1 MGMLKP
7 GVSLAQAQ
15 VEARVIASRLERQ
28 YPATDKGISV
38 AVLPETW
45 ARPAPIPAMVAMAPV
60 VVALFLLLGGLVLVL
75 ACMNVGNVLLVRS
88 TVRAREMAVRAA
100 LGCGRARL
108 VWQLLGET
116 LLLALL
122 GGAAGVVLGAWAVDA
137 VSAIPIAMGNL
148 PAVLDFSF
156 DWRVFAYAL
165 AATLAAGAGAGLW
178 PALAASRADIAAVLH
193 ESAPSTSG
201 GRGGR
206 RWRKVLVVAQ
216 VACSITLLSVAA
228 CFAGGLADA
237 RRINLGFDPR
247 HLGSF
252 VIDTAYAGYGRERS
266 VAFYRELLRR
276 VRDLPGIE
284 SASIAASVPLNYIQD
299 GDSVEAEGRLP
310 VAGQQRPLV
319 MLNSVTPG
327 YFDTMRIDLQRGRGF
342 RDADQDGAPRVA
354 VVNELMA
361 RRLWPNQDPLGKRFR
376 MQRTGDAWWEV
387 VGVARDGKYFALFE
401 PALPFF
407 YVPASQQYRS
417 RRVLQVRSPLEAKD
431 LITRVENEVRA
442 LDPGMPLSE
451 ARMMGDAL
459 EGATGL
465 WGFRL
470 GAYLSGAMGL
480 MGLAL
485 AIVGVYG
492 VVSYTAR
499 QYTRE
504 IGIRMALGA
513 DARDVLRLVLER
525 GVALVAYGVL
535 AGFAGAW
542 LLSRLMNRALSG
554 TIEADL
560 AVLVATSGLVG
571 AVALW
576 ACYVPARRATRLDPM
591 GALRHE

>member
-1 MGMLKP
+1 M
-7 GVSLAQAQ
+7 
-15 VEARVIASRLERQ
+15 
-28 YPATDKGISV
+28 
-38 AVLPETW
+38 
-45 ARPAPIPAMVAMAPV
+45 
-60 VVALFLLLGGLVLVL
+60 
-75 ACMNVGNVLLVRS
+75 
-88 TVRAREMAVRAA
+88 
-100 LGCGRARL
+100 
-108 VWQLLGET
+108 
-116 LLLALL
+116 
-122 GGAAGVVLGAWAVDA
+122 DA

-148 PAVLDFSF
+148 PAVLDFGF

-252 VIDTAYAGYGRERS
+252 VIDTAYAGYDRERS

-284 SASIAASVPLNYIQD
+284 SASIASSVPLNYIQD

-342 RDADQDGAPRVA
+342 RDADQEGAPRVA

-431 LITRVENEVRA
+431 LIARVENEVRA

-451 ARMMGDAL
+451 ARMMEDAL